1 MTPTTTLRPQLRDKV
16 LDAADRLLGRLGYRK
31 TTMDDLAREAG
42 IGRRTIYLYFASKE
56 EVFFA
61 SIDRVV
67 ERMLEELRRISV
79 AHEPAP
85 TRLAR
90 MLTARVLLR
99 FDSVRD
105 YYQSLDE
112 MLGALRAGYLERRER
127 WFADEA
133 RVIAEVIA
141 AGVASGELA
150 ADDPEAAARTLVLA
164 TNSLLP
170 WSLSARQLGS
180 RRDVERD
187 ALAIAELLLRGLAA
201 KPPATG
207 RAARG
212 RSRAG

>member
-1 MTPTTTLRPQLRDKV
+1 MSPTTTLRPQLRDKV

-42 IGRRTIYLYFASKE
+42 IGRRTIYLYFSSKE

-67 ERMLEELRRISV
+67 ERMLEELRRIAV
-79 AHEPAP
+79 VHEPAS

-112 MLGALRAGYLERRER
+112 LLGALRAGYLERRER
-127 WFADEA
+127 WFADEV
-133 RVIAEVIA
+133 RVLAEVIA

-150 ADDPEAAARTLVLA
+150 AEDPEAAARTLVLA

-180 RRDVERD
+180 RKDVERD
-187 ALAIAELLLRGLAA
+187 VHAIADLLLGGLAA
-201 KPPATG
+201 RSPART
-207 RAARG
+207 ARG

>member
-1 MTPTTTLRPQLRDKV
+1 MSTTTLRPQLRDKV

-42 IGRRTIYLYFASKE
+42 IGRRTIYLYFSSKE

-79 AHEPAP
+79 AREPAP
-85 TRLAR
+85 ARLER
-90 MLTARVLLR
+90 MLIARVLLR
-99 FDSVRD
+99 LDSVRD

-133 RVIAEVIA
+133 RVLAEVIA
-141 AGVASGELA
+141 SGVASGELET
-150 ADDPEAAARTLVLA
+150 DDPEQAARTLVLA

-180 RRDVERD
+180 RKEVERD
-187 ALAIAELLLRGLAA
+187 VQAIAGLALRGLAA
-201 KPPATG
+201 RPTAPART
-207 RAARG
+207 ARI
-212 RSRAG
+212 RSRAE